1 MDDKTLKNIVDTVT
15 RNVLEHRQNAETE
28 YTKKYIALSVA
39 KKLCARVEEEAA
51 RMGLN
56 VVVAVANPGARPVVV
71 ECMDDSYIAS
81 YDIALNKAYTSA
93 AVKMPT
99 TTLKNLS
106 QPQQSLYGIQF
117 TNQGQIVVFGGG
129 VPLMKNGEL
138 VGALGVSGG
147 SAEQDTYLA
156 QFATETFRQMTGQK

>member
-1 MDDKTLKNIVDTVT
+1 MDDKTLKSIVDTVT
-15 RNVLEHRQNAETE
+15 KNVLEHRQNAETE
-28 YTKKYIALSVA
+28 YTKKYITLSVA
-39 KKLCARVEEEAA
+39 KELCARVEEEAK

-99 TTLKNLS
+99 TTLKNLT
-106 QPQQSLYGIQF
+106 QPHQSLYGIQF

-147 SAEQDTYLA
+147 SEEQDVHLA
-156 QFATETFRQMTGQK
+156 EYGMKVFEEELA